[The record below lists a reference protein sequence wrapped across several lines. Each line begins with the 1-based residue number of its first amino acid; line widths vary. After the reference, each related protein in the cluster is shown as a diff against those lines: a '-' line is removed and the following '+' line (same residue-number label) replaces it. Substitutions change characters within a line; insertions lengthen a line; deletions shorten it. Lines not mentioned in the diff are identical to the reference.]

1 MRKDQIMGTAI
12 QSYQDQG
19 QAEQALQWVMRLHGL
34 PAEKLPSVTEV
45 QAVVAGLSKPVEPD
59 WLSQRIK
66 GLMAQYYEKNLDAA
80 SMAFVSMDWVD
91 ALADFPQWAID
102 RAVRW
107 YKSAD
112 NPRRH
117 KAPLEGDIAE
127 RARYELE
134 LLLPA
139 KRFVLE
145 NTKQKNQRQEVVL
158 TEQQRKDRSA
168 EIADVLK
175 SLNAKVAAENAAM
188 KKAVLP

>member
-1 MRKDQIMGTAI
+1 M
-12 QSYQDQG
+12 
-19 QAEQALQWVMRLHGL
+19 
-34 PAEKLPSVTEV
+34 
-45 QAVVAGLSKPVEPD
+45 AGLSKPVEPD